1 MKISIL
7 LPYKEDYSS
16 KYSGAVSIFVSNIY
30 KISKLKKKITIFGN
44 TDNSDYL
51 SKNFYNVKIN
61 SGILTSNNKKYIEKF
76 IKYQKKNS
84 ADIIEIHNRPNYVD
98 TINSKLESK
107 IILFFHNNPL
117 TISGSKSRSERIN
130 LINKCKYIFFNSEW
144 TKNQFFR
151 DLNEHEYTHKYG
163 ICYQST
169 KKTKVNLNKKQ
180 KIITFVGKLNTAK
193 GYDIFGQAIIKILN
207 KYPDWRSIVVGDEPR
222 EKHIFEHKNLKI
234 FSFKENNFVLN
245 LLKKTSISISCS
257 RWEEPFG
264 RSSLEACSMGCA
276 TIVTDKGGLLE
287 TTKHP
292 IILKKLNVNSL
303 YNLIEKFIINEK
315 LRKKFQKLNYKSFY
329 LTHEYVSNKID
340 LIRQKII
347 NYKKLNSVNIN
358 KNSKLKIMHL
368 TNFNYRYFGRLQY
381 NTGIRINNGL
391 IRKGHNILSLSDRD
405 LISFSK
411 SFRDPSGSKNLN
423 KLISKTIDNFKP
435 DLIIL
440 GHADKVNSEMLDE
453 MKSKYKNINIAEW
466 FLDPL
471 SKKGPD
477 YIKNKERILD
487 KKKVVDTTFI
497 TTDPNS
503 LDFKIPNSYY
513 MPNPCDKSLDYL
525 ENFKNN
531 HDYDL
536 FYAMSHGV
544 HRGILR
550 PGKKDVRETFI
561 KKLKDKCK
569 NIKFDTYGM
578 FGRQPV
584 WGEEFLNKL
593 SNSRMALN
601 LSRGKPVKYYSSD
614 RLAQLMGN
622 GLLTFIHKD
631 TKYNDFFSNNEMIFY
646 TDINDLSEKILQY
659 SKDDKKW
666 RKIAKNGHEKYQ
678 KFFNSTLVAN
688 YIIDRT
694 LGLKSKYFW
703 ETN

>member
-7 LPYKEDYSS
+7 LPFKEDYSA
-16 KYSGAVSIFVSNIY
+16 KYSGAVSIFVSNIF
-30 KISKLKKKITIFGN
+30 KISKLKKNITIFGN
-44 TDNSDYL
+44 TDNSNYL
-51 SKNFYNVKIN
+51 SKNFYNVKVN
-61 SGILTSNNKKYIEKF
+61 PGILSSNNKKYIEKF
-76 IKYQKKNS
+76 IFYQKKEP

-98 TINSKLESK
+98 TIYNNLKSK
-107 IILFFHNNPL
+107 IVLFFHNNPL
-117 TISGSKSRSERIN
+117 TISGSKSNLERLN
-130 LINKCKYIFFNSEW
+130 LLKRCEYIFFNSQW
-144 TKNQFFR
+144 TKNQFFK
-151 DLNEHEYTHKYG
+151 DLNSDEYTHKYG

-169 KKTKVNLNKKQ
+169 KKIKVNLNKKQ

-193 GYDIFGQAIIKILN
+193 GYDVFGQAIIKILN
-207 KYPDWRSIVVGDEPR
+207 KYPNWKSIVVGDEPR
-222 EKHIFEHKNLKI
+222 EKHIFKHKNLKI
-234 FSFKENNFVLN
+234 YSFKENNFVLD
-245 LLKKTSISISCS
+245 LLKKASISISCS

-276 TIVTDKGGLLE
+276 TIVTNKGGLLE

-292 IILKKLNVNSL
+292 IILKKLTVNSL
-303 YNLIEKFIINEK
+303 YKLIEKFIINVK

-340 LIRQKII
+340 KIRQKII
-347 NYKKLNSVNIN
+347 NFKSLSFVNVN
-358 KNSKLKIMHL
+358 KGSKLKIMHL

-411 SFRDPSGSKNLN
+411 SFRDPSGAKNLN

-435 DLIIL
+435 DLIIM
-440 GHADKVNSEMLDE
+440 GHADKVSAEMLDE
-453 MKSKYKNINIAEW
+453 MKSKYKNMNIAEW

-477 YIKNKERILD
+477 YIKNKQRILD

-561 KKLKDKCK
+561 KKLKVKCK

-593 SNSRMALN
+593 ANSRMALN

-631 TKYNDFFSNNEMIFY
+631 TKYNDFFSNHEMVFY
-646 TDINDLSEKILQY
+646 SDINDLSEKILKY
-659 SKDDKKW
+659 SKDDKRW
-666 RKIAKNGHEKYQ
+666 RNIAKNGHKKYQ
-678 KFFNSTLVAN
+678 KFFNSSLVAN

-694 LGLKSKYFW
+694 LGLNSKYYW
-703 ETN
+703 ESH